1 MKLLNKVALITGAAS
16 GFGKGMAQRFVEE
29 GAKVAILDINYED
42 AKFLSDKLGKSAIA
56 INCDVTK
63 SEEVNKAVKTTLKK
77 FNVIDIV
84 INNAGWTHVNAPML
98 DIDEETF
105 KKVYD
110 INVFSIYHMIKAIIP
125 FWRVSSHRGNI
136 INIGSTA
143 GISPRPGLTWYG
155 STKGAVNFMSKALAI
170 ELAPDKIRVN
180 CIAPVAGDT
189 PLLPQFIG
197 KDTKENREKFISTI
211 PLGRFSMASD
221 IASAAVYLASDD
233 AELVTGIVLPVDGG
247 RTI

>member
-1 MKLLNKVALITGAAS
+1 MRLINKVALITGAAS
-16 GFGKGMAQRFVEE
+16 GFGKGMAERFIKE
-29 GAKVAILDINYED
+29 GAKVSIVDINID
-42 AKFLSDKLGKSAIA
+42 AANSLSKELGKNSIA
-56 INCDVTK
+56 IDCDVTK
-63 SEEVNKAVKTTLKK
+63 PEEIDKAIKLTLNK
-77 FNVIDIV
+77 FNSLDIV
-84 INNAGWTHVNAPML
+84 INNAGWTHLNQPML
-98 DIDEETF
+98 EIDEATF

-110 INVFSIYHMIKAIIP
+110 INVFSIFHMIKAVIP
-125 FWRVSSHRGNI
+125 IWRKSSHRGNI

-197 KDTKENREKFISTI
+197 EDTKENREKFVSTI
-211 PLGRFSMASD
+211 PLGRFSVASD
-221 IASAAVYLASDD
+221 IAGAAVYLASDD
-233 AELVTGIVLPVDGG
+233 SDLVTGIVLPVDGG

>member
-1 MKLLNKVALITGAAS
+1 MRLVNKVALITGAAS
-16 GFGKGMAQRFVEE
+16 GFGKGMAERFIKE
-29 GAKVAILDINYED
+29 GAKVSIVDINID
-42 AKFLSDKLGKSAIA
+42 AANSLSKELGENSIA
-56 INCDVTK
+56 IDCDVTK
-63 SEEVNKAVKTTLKK
+63 PEEIDKAIKLTLNK
-77 FNVIDIV
+77 FNSLDIV
-84 INNAGWTHVNAPML
+84 INNAGWTHLNQPML
-98 DIDEETF
+98 EIDEATF

-110 INVFSIYHMIKAIIP
+110 INVFSIFHMIKAVIP
-125 FWRVSSHRGNI
+125 IWRKSSHRGNI

-189 PLLPQFIG
+189 PLLPKFIG
-197 KDTKENREKFISTI
+197 EDTKENREKFISTI
-211 PLGRFSMASD
+211 PLGRFSVASD
-221 IASAAVYLASDD
+221 IAGAAVYLASDD
-233 AELVTGIVLPVDGG
+233 SDLVTGIVLPVDGG

>member
-1 MKLLNKVALITGAAS
+1 MRLVNKVALITGAAS
-16 GFGKGMAQRFVEE
+16 GFGKGMAERFIEE
-29 GAKVAILDINYED
+29 GAKVSIVDINID
-42 AKFLSDKLGKSAIA
+42 AANSLSKELGENSIA
-56 INCDVTK
+56 IDCDVTK
-63 SEEVNKAVKTTLKK
+63 PEEIDKAIKLTLNK
-77 FNVIDIV
+77 FNSLDIV
-84 INNAGWTHVNAPML
+84 INNAGWTHLNQPML
-98 DIDEETF
+98 EIDEATF

-110 INVFSIYHMIKAIIP
+110 INVFSIFHMIKAVIP
-125 FWRVSSHRGNI
+125 IWRKSSHRGNI

-197 KDTKENREKFISTI
+197 EDTKENREKFVSTI
-211 PLGRFSMASD
+211 PLGRFSVASD
-221 IASAAVYLASDD
+221 IAGAAVYLASDD
-233 AELVTGIVLPVDGG
+233 SDLVTGIVLPVDGG

>member
-1 MKLLNKVALITGAAS
+1 MRLSNKVALITGAAS
-16 GFGKGMAQRFVEE
+16 GFGKGMAERFIRE
-29 GAKVAILDINYED
+29 GAKVSLVDINID
-42 AKFLSDKLGKSAIA
+42 AANALSNELGENSLA

-63 SEEVNKAVKTTLKK
+63 PEEIDKAIKLTFNK
-77 FNVIDIV
+77 FNALDIV
-84 INNAGWTHVNAPML
+84 VNNAGWTHLNQPML
-98 DIDEETF
+98 EIDEATF

-110 INVFSIYHMIKAIIP
+110 INVFSIFHMIKVIIP
-125 FWRVSSHRGNI
+125 IWRKLSQKGNI

-197 KDTKENREKFISTI
+197 EDTPENREKFISSI
-211 PLGRFSMASD
+211 PLGRFSQASD
-221 IASAAVYLASDD
+221 VASAAVYLSSDE
-233 AELVTGIVLPVDGG
+233 AEFITGVVLPVDGG
-247 RTI
+247 RII

>member
-16 GFGKGMAQRFVEE
+16 GFGKGMAERFIKE
-29 GAKVAILDINYED
+29 GAKVSIVDINFD
-42 AKFLSDKLGKSAIA
+42 AAKSLSDELGENTLAID
-56 INCDVTK
+56 CDVTK
-63 SEEVNKAVKTTLKK
+63 PKEIENAVKLTLSK
-77 FNVIDIV
+77 FKSLDIV
-84 INNAGWTHVNAPML
+84 INNAGWTHLNLPML
-98 DIDEETF
+98 EVEEETF

-110 INVFSIYHMIKAIIP
+110 INVFSIFHMTRAVIP
-125 FWRVSSHRGNI
+125 IWRKSSHKGTI

-155 STKGAVNFMSKALAI
+155 SSKGAVNFMSKALAI

-189 PLLPQFIG
+189 PLLPQFMG
-197 KDTKENREKFISTI
+197 EDTKENREKFISTI
-211 PLGRFSMASD
+211 PLGRFSIAAD
-221 IASAAVYLASDD
+221 IAGAAVYLASDD
-233 AELVTGIVLPVDGG
+233 AELVTGIVLPIDGG

>member
-1 MKLLNKVALITGAAS
+1 MRLVNKVALITGAAS
-16 GFGKGMAQRFVEE
+16 GFGKGMAERFIKE
-29 GAKVAILDINYED
+29 GAKVSIVDINID
-42 AKFLSDKLGKSAIA
+42 AANSLSKELGENSIA
-56 INCDVTK
+56 IDCDVTK
-63 SEEVNKAVKTTLKK
+63 PEEIDKAIKLTLNK
-77 FNVIDIV
+77 FNSLDIV
-84 INNAGWTHVNAPML
+84 INNAGWTHLNQPML
-98 DIDEETF
+98 EIDEATF

-110 INVFSIYHMIKAIIP
+110 INVFSIFHMIKAVIP
-125 FWRVSSHRGNI
+125 IWRKSSHRGNI

-197 KDTKENREKFISTI
+197 EDTKENREKFVSTI
-211 PLGRFSMASD
+211 PLGRFSVASD
-221 IASAAVYLASDD
+221 IAGAAVYLASDD
-233 AELVTGIVLPVDGG
+233 SDLVTGIVLPVDGG